1 MGAVGGGI
9 WHFSKGMYHS
19 PRGLSSRF
27 AGGVSVRA
35 RARATRGGKW
45 AAACSVALALRPP
58 AVALR
63 RELAE
68 TLGC

>member
-27 AGGVSVRA
+27 AGGLSVRA
-35 RARATRGGKW
+35 RALRGCEDASCRGGRVPLRVSPARGGPKRQP
-45 AAACSVALALRPP
+45 SVA
-58 AVALR
+58 
-63 RELAE
+63 
-68 TLGC
+68 

>member
-27 AGGVSVRA
+27 AGGLSVRA
-35 RARATRGGKW
+35 RARRGCAGVSCRGVRVLLRVPPARRGPKRQP
-45 AAACSVALALRPP
+45 SVA
-58 AVALR
+58 
-63 RELAE
+63 
-68 TLGC
+68 